1 MSSNA
6 ALTLEGEDSLPIVKV
21 RASAVFSILSNFVRR
36 GEKQARVIGT
46 LVGCV
51 NEGNVV
57 EVIINDCDVCPL
69 LFREQRYVLSFATS
83 SVSSSVTRPLF
94 HVNQLAI

>member
-1 MSSNA
+1 M
-6 ALTLEGEDSLPIVKV
+6 
-21 RASAVFSILSNFVRR
+21 
-36 GEKQARVIGT
+36 
-46 LVGCV
+46 

-69 LFREQRYVLSFATS
+69 LFREQRYILSFATS